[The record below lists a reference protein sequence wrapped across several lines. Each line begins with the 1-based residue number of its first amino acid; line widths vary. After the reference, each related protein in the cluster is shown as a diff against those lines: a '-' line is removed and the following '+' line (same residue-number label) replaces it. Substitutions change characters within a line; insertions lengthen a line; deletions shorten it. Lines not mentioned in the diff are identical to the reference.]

1 MRLRIHGRRSALL
14 ALCPLASSVAA
25 ALFSDATRQLL
36 RNGNANAIHGCKSH
50 LVSNSMVTMT
60 SERIIEQV
68 SERVGVRKRPP
79 LRRMS
84 DVRMRCFL
92 IPIMLMHQILAY
104 CWLVNHQYI
113 LPFWDLMRDR
123 RVLRRQQRGLRP
135 PSRESTPDVKTN
147 QKKPV
152 PVKTSEGAREL
163 AVRTFANR
171 SQLCIWPSNPLPVNS
186 TLCLN
191 IPGLEKKLLCL
202 LGSARLLRT

>member
-1 MRLRIHGRRSALL
+1 MRAPATSYEVLWCVESALL

-25 ALFSDATRQLL
+25 ALFSDSTMQLL
-36 RNGNANAIHGCKSH
+36 RHGDANAIHGCKPH
-50 LVSNSMVTMT
+50 LGSNLMVTMT

-104 CWLVNHQYI
+104 CWLVNNQYI

-135 PSRESTPDVKTN
+135 PSREPTPDVKT
-147 QKKPV
+147 K
-152 PVKTSEGAREL
+152 
-163 AVRTFANR
+163 
-171 SQLCIWPSNPLPVNS
+171 
-186 TLCLN
+186 
-191 IPGLEKKLLCL
+191 
-202 LGSARLLRT
+202 